1 MGGDI
6 GVAVCVP
13 AGLTLARQRHE
24 LSLILVG
31 QTEKIEP
38 LLQGFEDIESR
49 VRIVD
54 AREVVGMD
62 ESPADALR
70 KKKNS
75 SLRFAID
82 LVRRGEAD
90 ACVSAGNTG
99 ALMATGRF
107 VLKTLPGISRPAIM
121 TAVPTMQG
129 HAHMLDLGANTNCSP
144 ENLFQFAVMGSVV
157 ASQIEN
163 ISRPRIGLLNIG
175 VEDIKGND
183 TVREAAALLGAS
195 VLNYVGF
202 VEGDHIFEQKADVV
216 VCDGFSGNVAL
227 KSIEGTSRLITHY
240 LRQEFKSG
248 LYGKLAGMIARP
260 VLNSLGTKLD
270 PRRYNGASLV
280 GLNGIVIKSHGGAD
294 EIAFQQAI
302 QTAMIEVEKAVPDQI
317 RKMLEEQTG

>member
-202 VEGDHIFEQKADVV
+202 VEGDDIFEQKADVV

-260 VLNSLGTKLD
+260 VLNSLGTKLA
-270 PRRYNGASLV
+270 PRT
-280 GLNGIVIKSHGGAD
+280 I
-294 EIAFQQAI
+294 
-302 QTAMIEVEKAVPDQI
+302 
-317 RKMLEEQTG
+317 

>member
-6 GVAVCVP
+6 GAAVCVP

-202 VEGDHIFEQKADVV
+202 VEGDDIFEQKADVV

>member
-6 GVAVCVP
+6 GAAVCVP

-195 VLNYVGF
+195 ALNYVGF
-202 VEGDHIFEQKADVV
+202 VEGDDIFEQKADVV

-302 QTAMIEVEKAVPDQI
+302 RTAMIEVEKAVPDQI

>member
-202 VEGDHIFEQKADVV
+202 VEGDDIFEQKADVV

-260 VLNSLGTKLD
+260 VLNSLRTKLD

>member
-6 GVAVCVP
+6 GAAVCVP
-13 AGLTLARQRHE
+13 AGLKLARQRDE
-24 LSLILVG
+24 LSLVLVG

-38 LLQGFEDIESR
+38 LLQGFEDIASR

-75 SLRFAID
+75 SLRVATD

-195 VLNYVGF
+195 ALNYVGF
-202 VEGDHIFEQKADVV
+202 VEGDDIFEQKADVV